1 MNFAR
6 LLSATLLA
14 TLPALAQSLPGPQL
28 APATVISPANATING
43 IFTASIARA
52 SDGRSV
58 VAWAEEG
65 FIYLQ
70 RVNADGTLNGM
81 RINGNAL
88 GTGTVRDLQVA
99 MDNSANFAIIYT
111 KGFAQDAKTYFRRFN
126 ADGSPETQQFEDQST
141 LTGIPGQTGFDTC
154 ANSRASA
161 TSLPSLSMDNAGN
174 VALTFSVGQYCGS
187 IAISNQL
194 RYRYLPK
201 NGLGSE
207 PILVGTLDSSD
218 GTAKDFISQVDV
230 QEGNSVVVFSRPMA
244 NSTTSTLAARRFTGA
259 TFNGDPIDV
268 AASGLNLVGPHSL
281 GVLQTPSGG
290 FVAAWNSRQFNPDTN
305 GFRPARV
312 SLRRFNASNVATD
325 TSAIELTGSSLLGL
339 QQEADGDYAVIM
351 STSTTWIGQRYSAAG
366 VAGSQFT
373 NGFYL
378 NDYDAT
384 TPIAV
389 SKRLASNDHEF
400 LYNRDDD
407 RTEPDNALRV
417 VRYGGP
423 EGTPKLTMQLSQN
436 PIVAG
441 MGDQVILRW
450 ISNVVGPFSNGT
462 CQATGNWG
470 GFVAPTGTRDL
481 GFFTVAGD
489 RTYGLICGQNAQG
502 LVQEVTL
509 NVQSTDQPL
518 PTPTVSLAVSP
529 TSIASDSA
537 AQINW
542 SSTNATTCEAS
553 GAWSGTKATS
563 GSESTGTLS
572 NPGTLTYTLTCRNQ
586 GGPTATQSAELQVQ
600 ADTTPNLFSFTAA
613 TNSNPGVLVES
624 NTVTISGING
634 AAPISIA
641 GGSYSIN
648 GGAYTATN
656 GTISNGNTLRLRTT
670 ANNTP
675 GATSTATINVGG
687 FEAVFTSTT
696 RMPDNASTAMVE
708 DTGNNPVQFMSNEG
722 TITNLRS
729 VPTPQGA
736 PTTREY
742 PNGFFAFNIDNV
754 TAGGTVTV
762 MITLPTNARP
772 TSYVKCNDAGTS
784 CSEFAGATFNN
795 NVVVLTLTDNGA
807 GDTDPRAGF
816 IADPGAPAVTPAAA
830 SGGGST
836 TTTATSAGGG
846 GGSLNAMLLPLVGFL
861 LWRVRRKA
869 G

>member
-1 MNFAR
+1 M
-6 LLSATLLA
+6 
-14 TLPALAQSLPGPQL
+14 
-28 APATVISPANATING
+28 
-43 IFTASIARA
+43 
-52 SDGRSV
+52 
-58 VAWAEEG
+58 
-65 FIYLQ
+65 
-70 RVNADGTLNGM
+70 
-81 RINGNAL
+81 
-88 GTGTVRDLQVA
+88 
-99 MDNSANFAIIYT
+99 
-111 KGFAQDAKTYFRRFN
+111 
-126 ADGSPETQQFEDQST
+126 
-141 LTGIPGQTGFDTC
+141 
-154 ANSRASA
+154 
-161 TSLPSLSMDNAGN
+161 
-174 VALTFSVGQYCGS
+174 
-187 IAISNQL
+187 
-194 RYRYLPK
+194 
-201 NGLGSE
+201 
-207 PILVGTLDSSD
+207 
-218 GTAKDFISQVDV
+218 
-230 QEGNSVVVFSRPMA
+230 FSRPMA

-290 FVAAWNSRQFNPDTN
+290 FIAAWNSRQFNPDTN
-305 GFRPARV
+305 SFRPARV

-325 TSAIELTGSSLLGL
+325 TSAIELSGSSLLGL

-529 TSIASDSA
+529 TSIASGSA

-572 NPGTLTYTLTCRNQ
+572 NPGTLTYTPDLPQ
-586 GGPTATQSAELQVQ
+586 
-600 ADTTPNLFSFTAA
+600 
-613 TNSNPGVLVES
+613 PGR
-624 NTVTISGING
+624 
-634 AAPISIA
+634 PH
-641 GGSYSIN
+641 
-648 GGAYTATN
+648 
-656 GTISNGNTLRLRTT
+656 RH
-670 ANNTP
+670 
-675 GATSTATINVGG
+675 
-687 FEAVFTSTT
+687 AV
-696 RMPDNASTAMVE
+696 
-708 DTGNNPVQFMSNEG
+708 
-722 TITNLRS
+722 
-729 VPTPQGA
+729 
-736 PTTREY
+736 
-742 PNGFFAFNIDNV
+742 
-754 TAGGTVTV
+754 
-762 MITLPTNARP
+762 
-772 TSYVKCNDAGTS
+772 C
-784 CSEFAGATFNN
+784 
-795 NVVVLTLTDNGA
+795 
-807 GDTDPRAGF
+807 
-816 IADPGAPAVTPAAA
+816 
-830 SGGGST
+830 
-836 TTTATSAGGG
+836 
-846 GGSLNAMLLPLVGFL
+846 
-861 LWRVRRKA
+861 
-869 G
+869 

>member
-1 MNFAR
+1 MTEIPNNPNEYP
-6 LLSATLLA
+6 LLKNQLDLA
-14 TLPALAQSLPGPQL
+14 TLVRTHRLQAGAKGGKMTAQTLAEL
-28 APATVISPANATING
+28 AGVSRDTVFRIERGEDVS
-43 IFTASIARA
+43 FSTAMAVLRVFGLGLSAAPVEWPTLNTAQQHFKAHIARA

-126 ADGSPETQQFEDQST
+126 ADGSPETQH
-141 LTGIPGQTGFDTC
+141 
-154 ANSRASA
+154 
-161 TSLPSLSMDNAGN
+161 
-174 VALTFSVGQYCGS
+174 
-187 IAISNQL
+187 
-194 RYRYLPK
+194 
-201 NGLGSE
+201 
-207 PILVGTLDSSD
+207 D

-230 QEGNSVVVFSRPMA
+230 QEGNSVV
-244 NSTTSTLAARRFTGA
+244 
-259 TFNGDPIDV
+259 
-268 AASGLNLVGPHSL
+268 
-281 GVLQTPSGG
+281 
-290 FVAAWNSRQFNPDTN
+290 
-305 GFRPARV
+305 
-312 SLRRFNASNVATD
+312 
-325 TSAIELTGSSLLGL
+325 
-339 QQEADGDYAVIM
+339 QEADGDYAVIM

-366 VAGSQFT
+366 VAGSVFT

-389 SKRLASNDHEF
+389 SKRLASNDYEF

-423 EGTPKLTMQLSQN
+423 EGTPKLTMQLSKN

-441 MGDQVILRW
+441 MGDQIILRW
-450 ISNVVGPFSNGT
+450 LSNVVGPFSNGT

-470 GFVAPTGTRDL
+470 GFVAPSGTRDL

-509 NVQSTDQPL
+509 NVQGTNQPL
-518 PTPTVSLAVSP
+518 PTPTVSLTVSP
-529 TSIASDSA
+529 TSITSGSA

-542 SSTNATTCEAS
+542 STTNATTCEAS

-563 GSESTGTLS
+563 GSESTGTLT

-600 ADTTPNLFSFTAA
+600 ADTTPNLI
-613 TNSNPGVLVES
+613 V
-624 NTVTISGING
+624 
-634 AAPISIA
+634 

-675 GATSTATINVGG
+675 GATSTATVNVGG

-729 VPTPQGA
+729 
-736 PTTREY
+736 
-742 PNGFFAFNIDNV
+742 
-754 TAGGTVTV
+754 
-762 MITLPTNARP
+762 
-772 TSYVKCNDAGTS
+772 
-784 CSEFAGATFNN
+784 
-795 NVVVLTLTDNGA
+795 
-807 GDTDPRAGF
+807 
-816 IADPGAPAVTPAAA
+816 
-830 SGGGST
+830 
-836 TTTATSAGGG
+836 
-846 GGSLNAMLLPLVGFL
+846 
-861 LWRVRRKA
+861 
-869 G
+869 